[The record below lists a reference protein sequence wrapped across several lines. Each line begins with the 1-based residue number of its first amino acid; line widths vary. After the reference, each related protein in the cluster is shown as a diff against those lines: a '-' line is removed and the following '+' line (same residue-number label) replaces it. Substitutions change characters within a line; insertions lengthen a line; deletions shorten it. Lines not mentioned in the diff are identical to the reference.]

1 MQGAL
6 AGKLI
11 MEVIHG
17 AVVSVATGIK
27 GSERTRSA
35 DIIVLGTCIR
45 YGTKE
50 ILGASRSMPIGSLLH
65 QGLDM
70 TAITVATGNS
80 IIVVGDQIVAK
91 KIEAR

>member
-1 MQGAL
+1 
-6 AGKLI
+6 

-27 GSERTRSA
+27 GRERTRSA